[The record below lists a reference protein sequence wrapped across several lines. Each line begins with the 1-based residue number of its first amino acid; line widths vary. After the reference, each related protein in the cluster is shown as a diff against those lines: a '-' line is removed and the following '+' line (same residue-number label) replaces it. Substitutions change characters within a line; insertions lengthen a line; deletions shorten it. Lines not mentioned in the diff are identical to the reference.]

1 MIGPSDGRGLPGLR
15 DLREE
20 IERID
25 SQLLDLVVRR
35 ITVARRIG
43 AAKRSAG
50 LPLLDPQREATVG
63 RRAATFARDNDIR
76 EEDIRGL
83 VWSLIGLTRGAEDL
97 DP

>member
-1 MIGPSDGRGLPGLR
+1 MIGPSDGKGLPGLA
-15 DLREE
+15 DLRVE

-25 SQLLDLVVRR
+25 NQLLDLVVRR
-35 ITVARRIG
+35 VMVARRIG
-43 AAKRSAG
+43 AAKRAAG
-50 LPLLDPQREATVG
+50 LPVLDPQREATVV

-83 VWSLIGLTRGAEDL
+83 VWSLIGLTRRAETP